1 MLKVVVESLKFQ
13 REKRWVF
20 RCLVLAE
27 QAVLLLPSAVL
38 LLPSTVLEVWM
49 GTESDQQ
56 SL

>member
-1 MLKVVVESLKFQ
+1 MLRVVVESLKFQ
-13 REKRWVF
+13 GEKRWVF
-20 RCLVLAE
+20 RCPVLAE
-27 QAVLLLPSAVL
+27 QAVL